1 MLQDIAYNSEL
12 SDTMNDEGVVLTAR
26 SDNKLISENDDTFV
40 MTIRGSQQNTSL
52 NALDIDE

>member
-1 MLQDIAYNSEL
+1 LLQDIAYNSEL